1 MPSVVNDTAVDAIIL
16 VLDDDD
22 GSVVEEL
29 TGVMIVF

>member
-1 MPSVVNDTAVDAIIL
+1 MPSVVNDTAVDAIIR